1 MEVENLLK
9 ELCSTKAKVK
19 FSGATDTGM
28 TTCLRTIRSAANEK
42 VIFLEDDGEL
52 FLQEELNH
60 DSPGKTIDIEEILST
75 LRTVNAGH
83 PGSMIIDGQK
93 INTRN
98 QTSRLTL
105 CDLEEKC
112 QPPKKFSLITRQELV
127 ERLLRD
133 VPASKRTL
141 SKVFET
147 TLQCQP
153 NCLPIFD

>member
-19 FSGATDTGM
+19 FSGITDTGM
-28 TTCLRTIRSAANEK
+28 ATCLRAIRSVVNEK
-42 VIFLEDDGEL
+42 VIVLEDTSEL
-52 FLQEELNH
+52 FLQEELSH
-60 DSPGKTIDIEEILST
+60 DLPIDIEEILST

-83 PGSMIIDGQK
+83 PGSMISMNGQK
-93 INTRN
+93 INTRY

-112 QPPKKFSLITRQELV
+112 RPPKKFSLITRQELL

-133 VPASKRTL
+133 MPVLKRTL
-141 SKVFET
+141 SNAF
-147 TLQCQP
+147 
-153 NCLPIFD
+153 

>member
-19 FSGATDTGM
+19 
-28 TTCLRTIRSAANEK
+28 
-42 VIFLEDDGEL
+42 GEL

-60 DSPGKTIDIEEILST
+60 DLPGKTIDIEEILST
-75 LRTVNAGH
+75 LRT
-83 PGSMIIDGQK
+83 MIIDGKK
-93 INTRN
+93 INTRY

-112 QPPKKFSLITRQELV
+112 QPPKKFSIITRQELL

-133 VPASKRTL
+133 MPASK
-141 SKVFET
+141 
-147 TLQCQP
+147 
-153 NCLPIFD
+153 